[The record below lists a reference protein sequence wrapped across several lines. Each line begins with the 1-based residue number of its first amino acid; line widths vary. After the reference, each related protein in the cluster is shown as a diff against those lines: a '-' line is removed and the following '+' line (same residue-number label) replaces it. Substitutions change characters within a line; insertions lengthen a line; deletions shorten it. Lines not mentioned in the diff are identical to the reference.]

1 MTLHMQEASDWKTI
15 LADFH
20 SICLTSAILF
30 FYKSKE
36 EYTLIRFDP
45 YCLDIPSIDIKSTLL

>member
-20 SICLTSAILF
+20 SICLTSAILIC
-30 FYKSKE
+30 YKSQE
-36 EYTLIRFDP
+36 EYTLLRFDP
-45 YCLDIPSIDIKSTLL
+45 YCLYTPSIDIKSTLL